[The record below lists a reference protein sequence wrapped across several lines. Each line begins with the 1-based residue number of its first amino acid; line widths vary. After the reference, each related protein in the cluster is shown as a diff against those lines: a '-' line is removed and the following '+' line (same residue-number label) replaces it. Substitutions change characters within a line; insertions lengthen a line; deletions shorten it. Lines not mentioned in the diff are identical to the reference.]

1 MKTWVFISAKIYTF
15 ETEHKYLAY
24 AGMTPIMLFSFRL
37 TKCTN

>member
-24 AGMTPIMLFSFRL
+24 AGDDTHNVVFLQTHQMY
-37 TKCTN
+37 